1 MSQIADNSDGRPDFA
16 FGTRKIAIFR
26 GERCLLSGLDLEV
39 SGGDLVHLVG
49 PNGCGKTSLLRVLAG
64 LAQPESGDV
73 LWQGRPIREQL
84 SCFHQ
89 NIAWLGH
96 RAGLKGDLSLA
107 ENLTFD
113 AALRQSAQAPSTAHL
128 LERLGIAERADVAA
142 RGLSAGQRRRTAL
155 CRVLMS
161 AAPLWLLDE
170 PFTNLDANGQAL
182 VRELLVAHSRA
193 GGAAIFAAH
202 SDVSLDGVTV
212 RRFEW
217 QADG

>member
-1 MSQIADNSDGRPDFA
+1 
-16 FGTRKIAIFR
+16 
-26 GERCLLSGLDLEV
+26 
-39 SGGDLVHLVG
+39 
-49 PNGCGKTSLLRVLAG
+49 
-64 LAQPESGDV
+64 AQPESGEV
-73 LWQGRPIREQL
+73 LWQGRPIRLQL

-89 NIAWLGH
+89 NMAWLGH
-96 RAGLKGDLSLA
+96 RAGLKGDLTLA
-107 ENLTFD
+107 ENLSFD
-113 AALRQSAQAPSTAHL
+113 AALRQSAPKPAMAHL

-161 AAPLWLLDE
+161 EAPLWLLDE

-202 SDVSLDGVTV
+202 ADVSLDGVAV

-217 QADG
+217 HADG